1 VRGISAVIL
10 SPQRALSIIPGDD
23 AASPFDATMTE
34 PDPLRG
40 PSVRGV
46 PEGDNRERMIC
57 ADCGFILYDN
67 PKIVVG
73 SVPRWGERILMC
85 RRSIHPRRGFWTLPA
100 GYLELNES
108 TSAGAERE
116 AWEEAQARIRIEGLL
131 AIYDIPRISQVQLIY
146 RARLLDD
153 AVAAGP
159 ESLEVAL
166 FTWDEIPWGDIA
178 FPSVRWA
185 LNHDREARASG
196 DFTARQAPPTD
207 PAAPQRE

>member
-1 VRGISAVIL
+1 VVALFQPGALPIIALDGADPTLPASCVVSAPDSDRG
-10 SPQRALSIIPGDD
+10 P
-23 AASPFDATMTE
+23 
-34 PDPLRG
+34 G

-57 ADCGFILYDN
+57 ADCGFVLYDN

-73 SVPRWGERILMC
+73 SVARWGERILMC
-85 RRSIHPRRGFWTLPA
+85 RRSINPRRGYWTLPA

-116 AWEEAQARIRIEGLL
+116 AWEEAQAKIAIEGLL

-146 RARLLDD
+146 RARLISDR
-153 AVAAGP
+153 VAAGP

-166 FTWDEIPWGDIA
+166 FGWDEIPWEEIA

-185 LNHDREARASG
+185 LQHEREARRSG
-196 DFTARQAPPTD
+196 DFTTRYAPPAD
-207 PAAPQRE
+207 PAVPQRE

>member
-1 VRGISAVIL
+1 MAND
-10 SPQRALSIIPGDD
+10 PQ
-23 AASPFDATMTE
+23 
-34 PDPLRG
+34 LRG

-57 ADCGFILYDN
+57 AECGFVLYDN

-73 SVPRWGERILMC
+73 SVPRWGERVLMC
-85 RRSIHPRRGFWTLPA
+85 RRAINPRRGYWTLPA
-100 GYLELNES
+100 GYLELNEG

-116 AWEEAQARIRIEGLL
+116 AFEEAEAKIEIEGLL

-146 RARLLDD
+146 RARLVDE
-153 AVAAGP
+153 AVRAGP

-166 FTWDEIPWGDIA
+166 FGWDEIPWGEIA

-185 LNHDREARASG
+185 LHHDREARASG
-196 DFTARQAPPTD
+196 DFTPRTAPPTD

>member
-1 VRGISAVIL
+1 MSG
-10 SPQRALSIIPGDD
+10 
-23 AASPFDATMTE
+23 
-34 PDPLRG
+34 PDLARG
-40 PSVRGV
+40 PSVRGI

-57 ADCGFILYDN
+57 AECGFVLYDN

-73 SVPRWGERILMC
+73 SVPRWGDRILMC
-85 RRSIHPRRGFWTLPA
+85 RRAIHPRRGYWTLPA

-116 AWEEAQARIRIEGLL
+116 AWEEAYARIQIEGLL
-131 AIYDIPRISQVQLIY
+131 AIYDIPRLSQVQLIY
-146 RARLLDD
+146 RARLLDA

-166 FTWDEIPWGDIA
+166 FAWDEIPWNDIA

-185 LNHDREARASG
+185 LHQEREVQQTG
-196 DFTARQAPPTD
+196 DLTTRIAPPAD
-207 PAAPQRE
+207 LEAQRRE

>member
-1 VRGISAVIL
+1 
-10 SPQRALSIIPGDD
+10 
-23 AASPFDATMTE
+23 MT
-34 PDPLRG
+34 DTGPLRG
-40 PSVRGV
+40 PTVRRV

-57 ADCGFILYDN
+57 AECGYVLYDN

-73 SVPRWGERILMC
+73 SVPRWGERVLMC
-85 RRSIHPRRGFWTLPA
+85 RRSIHPRRGYWTLPA
-100 GYLELNES
+100 GYLELNEA

-116 AWEEAQARIRIEGLL
+116 AFEEAQAKIEIEGLL

-146 RARLLDD
+146 RARLIDE

-166 FTWDEIPWGDIA
+166 FGWNEIPWDNIA

-185 LNHDREARASG
+185 LHHDREARLTG
-196 DFTARQAPPTD
+196 DFSTRTAPRTD
-207 PAAPQRE
+207 PAAPPRE

>member
-1 VRGISAVIL
+1 
-10 SPQRALSIIPGDD
+10 
-23 AASPFDATMTE
+23 MT
-34 PDPLRG
+34 DSGLRG
-40 PSVRGV
+40 PSVRRI
-46 PEGDNRERMIC
+46 PEGDNRERMTC
-57 ADCGFILYDN
+57 AECGFVLYDN
-67 PKIVVG
+67 PKVVVG
-73 SVPRWGERILMC
+73 SVVRWGERILMC
-85 RRSIHPRRGFWTLPA
+85 RRSINPRRGYWTLPA

-116 AWEEAQARIRIEGLL
+116 AWEEAYARIQIEGLL

-146 RARLLDD
+146 RARLLDE

-166 FTWDEIPWGDIA
+166 FAWDEIPWDEIA

-185 LNHDREARASG
+185 LHHEREAQANG
-196 DFTARQAPPTD
+196 DFTARFAPPTD